1 MQCEK
6 CGGDTYDNRA
16 KKANGTYKP
25 GAPDFACKN
34 KEGCGW
40 KKFPPK
46 GQGNGAPR
54 PQNGAPKR
62 ALGPL
67 YNECLDFAKRAVLH
81 HLPNAT
87 PSDIIAATA
96 TLLIQATRDG
106 SNIYVGKPTP
116 KPKPVA
122 PPPPPEP
129 EYQDESEYDDANS
142 LPF

>member
-1 MQCEK
+1 MN
-6 CGGDTYDNRA
+6 CGNSECGSDNLYDNRQ
-16 KKANGTYKP
+16 KVTSGWKGPLWK
-25 GAPDFACKN
+25 CKD
-34 KEGCGW
+34 CGW
-40 KKFPPK
+40 VKWPPK

-54 PQNGAPKR
+54 PQNGAAPKR

-116 KPKPVA
+116 PKPKPA
-122 PPPPPEP
+122 PPPEPEP